1 MREGEGISGLERVGG
16 RVCGG
21 NRRGLGGGDGV
32 GILIGIFFKV
42 IK

>member
-1 MREGEGISGLERVGG
+1 MKEGERIRGLEGVGG

-21 NRRGLGGGDGV
+21 SRRGLGGGDGV